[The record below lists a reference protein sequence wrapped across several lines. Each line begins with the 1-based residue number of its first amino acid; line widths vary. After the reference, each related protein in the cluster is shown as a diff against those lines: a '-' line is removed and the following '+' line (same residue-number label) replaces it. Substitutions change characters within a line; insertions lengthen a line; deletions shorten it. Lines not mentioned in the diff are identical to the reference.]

1 MSAVLE
7 KIDIDSFVGDGLD
20 IIGTDGSDRLFGTDD
35 GDFIDGRGGDDII
48 FGDDFSPG
56 EGGNDLIIGGE
67 GNDIIQADLGD
78 DSIIGG
84 EGNDII
90 QGGLGNDVIEGSSGN
105 DTLIGNEGADVFGF
119 DLEDFD
125 NNDRD
130 VIADF
135 QLDEDTIVIRGL
147 GEDDQIGF
155 DSFTNGITINGNSV
169 VSLAGS
175 EVKVSDLEIEQDDD
189 DGYIF
194 M

>member
-20 IIGTDGSDRLFGTDD
+20 IIGTDGSDRLFGTED
-35 GDFIDGRGGDDII
+35 GDLIDGGDGHDII
-48 FGDDFSPG
+48 FGDNFSPG
-56 EGGNDLIIGGE
+56 EGGNDLIIGGR
-67 GNDIIQADLGD
+67 GDDIIQAGLGD

-84 EGNDII
+84 VGNDII
-90 QGGLGNDVIEGSSGN
+90 QGGMGDDVIEGSSGS
-105 DTLIGNEGADVFGF
+105 DTLIGDEGADVFGF
-119 DLEDFD
+119 DLEDFE

-169 VSLAGS
+169 ISLAGS
-175 EVKVSDLEIEQDDD
+175 EVKVSDLNIEEDD
-189 DGYIF
+189 DGDYILV
-194 M
+194 